1 MPTRPPP
8 PILRVLDAKKQVV
21 GTHRSGKHNL
31 QHPYAPKF
39 PIFHEKNGKKWPLFG
54 LKLSFSASDRQ
65 HENPPPYFEGAGCK
79 KAGSRERQIT
89 KTQFIA
95 YIFHEK
101 TAKNGRFWSK
111 IEFFGL
117 RQAFEDPPPP
127 ISTVLDAKKQVLGRH
142 RSRKHNLQHAYAP
155 TFVIFH
161 EKKRPRMAVFWSKI
175 EFFGAR
181 QAFEDPPPHFEGA
194 GCEKAG
200 CKGTQTTKTQFA
212 ASVCTKTSHFS

>member
-1 MPTRPPP
+1 MAAFWSK
-8 PILRVLDAKKQVV
+8 IE
-21 GTHRSGKHNL
+21 
-31 QHPYAPKF
+31 F
-39 PIFHEKNGKKWPLFG
+39 FG
-54 LKLSFSASDRQ
+54 FRQ
-65 HENPPPYFEGAGCK
+65 AIENPPPYFEGAGCK

-89 KTQFIA
+89 KTQFTA

-111 IEFFGL
+111 TEFFGL

-127 ISTVLDAKKQVLGRH
+127 ISRVLDAKEQVLGRH
-142 RSRKHNLQHAYAP
+142 RSRKRNLQHAYAP

-181 QAFEDPPPHFEGA
+181 QAFEDPPSHFEGA